1 MIKTN
6 NLKISAITPI
16 IAPADLRQVLPIS
29 DKDREFVLKS
39 RERIADILA
48 RRDQRLMVVVG
59 PCSIHDPE
67 AAVEYAKRLA
77 ALSRRVQ
84 DQLLLIMRVYF
95 EKPRTT
101 VGWKGLIND
110 PDMNGTHLISKGLGI
125 ARGLLLRITGLE
137 VPVANE
143 MLDPITPEYVAD
155 MISWGAIG
163 ARTTESQTHRE
174 MSSGLSFPVG
184 FKNGTDG
191 NLQIAIDAMKAAQHP
206 HSFLGINREGRT
218 SIIQT
223 TGNPDVHIVLRG
235 GAKKVNY
242 HPEDIAHT
250 EEILKKNGLFPTI
263 MVDCSHGN
271 SNKDYQK
278 QPEVLESVI
287 TQMVSGSTSISGVMI
302 ESNLEAGNQKISD
315 DPTQMKYGV
324 SITDACIDWATTERI
339 LLAAHARL
347 QKRTSQPR
355 DAFSDREP

>member
-6 NLKISAITPI
+6 NLKITGITPI
-16 IAPADLRQVLPIS
+16 IAPADLRQVFPLS
-29 DKDREFVLKS
+29 DKDRTFVSKS
-39 RERIADILA
+39 REQIKNIIL
-48 RRDQRLMVVVG
+48 RKDRRLMVVVG
-59 PCSIHDPE
+59 PCSIHDTE
-67 AAVEYAKRLA
+67 AAVEYARRLS
-77 ALSRRVQ
+77 ALSRQVD

-110 PDMNGTHLISKGLGI
+110 PDMDGTHLISKGLGI
-125 ARGLLLRITGLE
+125 ARGLLSRITALE

-191 NLQIAIDAMKAAQHP
+191 NLQIAMDAMKAAQHP

-223 TGNPDVHIVLRG
+223 SGNPDVHIVLRG
-235 GAKKVNY
+235 GSRKVNY
-242 HPEDIAHT
+242 HPEDIEHT
-250 EEILKKNGLFPTI
+250 EDSLKKNNLFPTI

-271 SNKDYQK
+271 SNKDFLK
-278 QPEVLESVI
+278 QPEVLDNVVE
-287 TQMVSGSTSISGVMI
+287 QMLAGNSSISGVMI
-302 ESNLEAGNQKISD
+302 ESYLEEGNQKIPADLS
-315 DPTQMKYGV
+315 QLKYGV

-339 LLAAHARL
+339 LLDAHRKL
-347 QKRTSQPR
+347 KQRK
-355 DAFSDREP
+355 

>member
-6 NLKISAITPI
+6 NLKITGITPI
-16 IAPADLRQVLPIS
+16 IAPADLRQVFPLS
-29 DKDREFVLKS
+29 AARAEFVNNS
-39 RERIADILA
+39 RERLKEILQ
-48 RRDQRLMVVVG
+48 RRDKRLMVVVG

-67 AAVEYAKRLA
+67 AAVEYAQRLA
-77 ALSRRVQ
+77 DLARRVD
-84 DQLLLIMRVYF
+84 DQLMLVMRVYF

-110 PDMNGTHLISKGLGI
+110 PDMNGSHLISKGLGI
-125 ARGLLLRITGLE
+125 ARGLLLRITELE

-223 TGNPDVHIVLRG
+223 AGNPDVHIVLRG
-235 GAKKVNY
+235 GSRKVNY
-242 HPEDIAHT
+242 HPEDIIHT
-250 EEILKKNGLFPTI
+250 EENLQKNGLFPTI

-278 QPEVLESVI
+278 QPEVLENVVQQI
-287 TQMVSGSTSISGVMI
+287 VDGNKSISGVMI
-302 ESNLEAGNQKISD
+302 ESNLEAGNQKIASD
-315 DPTQMKYGV
+315 LNQLKYGV
-324 SITDACIDWATTERI
+324 SITDACIDWATTEKV
-339 LLAAHARL
+339 LVAAHARL
-347 QKRTSQPR
+347 QKKK
-355 DAFSDREP
+355 